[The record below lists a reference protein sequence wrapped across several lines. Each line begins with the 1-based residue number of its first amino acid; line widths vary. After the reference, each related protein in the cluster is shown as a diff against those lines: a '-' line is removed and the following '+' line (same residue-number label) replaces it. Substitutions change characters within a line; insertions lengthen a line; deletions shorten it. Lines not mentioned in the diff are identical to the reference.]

1 MLPLSLRPRRRPC
14 LGAASE
20 EVGVYL
26 ESARSLDL
34 SRSEHHPVTPLSPE
48 GTGFAARV
56 PMPLQR
62 LDFLPINLLAKGL
75 A

>member
-56 PMPLQR
+56 PH
-62 LDFLPINLLAKGL
+62 A
-75 A
+75 ATAS